1 MWAFFVPLNQDNHF
15 DTHIVIRSMFSLHQ
29 TPGRTAFVNEK
40 EFLFFSGYSYLGMN
54 HHPDFLQLLQEGIEL
69 YGAIFPSSRISNT
82 SLELYRETELQLS
95 GLTGFSETVLLP
107 SGFTAGKASVESI
120 AKNSQT
126 FHSPFC
132 HPAIRIG
139 SNSNLSFSDW
149 AKETVNTINNNSY
162 PTPPVILSDSLNQ
175 LTAEV
180 YDFTF
185 LNQIDQKII
194 CIIDDSH
201 GIGLIGNNG
210 AGISSSLQ
218 RKENIEY
225 ILTYSLSKALNI
237 QAGAVSC
244 SNKITADK
252 IRSTSWYTAVTPPS
266 PAMLYAF
273 CNAGTIYQNQLAQ
286 LKQQKKAL
294 QDLLSNRQD
303 VKFHQD
309 LPVFI
314 FPEELDEDYF
324 SKKDIIISS
333 FAYPVSTGK
342 KINRAVLNALHTDN
356 DIQALIDALPKN

>member
-1 MWAFFVPLNQDNHF
+1 
-15 DTHIVIRSMFSLHQ
+15 MFSLAQ
-29 TPGRTAFVNEK
+29 NPGRTAIVNHK
-40 EFLFFSGYSYLGMN
+40 EFLFFSGYAYLGMN
-54 HHPDFLQLLQEGIEL
+54 HSADFLQLLQKGMEI
-69 YGAIFPSSRISNT
+69 YGATFPSSRISNT
-82 SLELYRETELQLS
+82 SLELYAETEQILSDLVQLS
-95 GLTGFSETVLLP
+95 NTVLLP
-107 SGFTAGKASVESI
+107 SGFTAGKASVDIIE
-120 AKNSQT
+120 KDNTVFQG
-126 FHSPFC
+126 PFC

-149 AKETVNTINNNSY
+149 AKETVSTINNNSY

-210 AGISSSLQ
+210 AGISSSLP
-218 RKENIEY
+218 RNENIEY

-244 SNKITADK
+244 SNKSTADK

-273 CNAGTIYQNQLAQ
+273 CNAGPIYQNQLAQ
-286 LKQQKKAL
+286 LRQQKKAL
-294 QDLLSNRQD
+294 QDLLGKRQD
-303 VKFHQD
+303 AKFHKD

-314 FPEELDEDYF
+314 FPEDLDEDYF
-324 SKKDIIISS
+324 STKDIIISS

-342 KINRAVLNALHTDN
+342 KINRAVLNALHTYK
-356 DIQALIDALPKN
+356 DIQALIDELPKN

>member
-1 MWAFFVPLNQDNHF
+1 
-15 DTHIVIRSMFSLHQ
+15 MFSLQHS
-29 TPGRTAFVNEK
+29 PSRIAIANNREM
-40 EFLFFSGYSYLGMN
+40 LFFSGYAYLGMN
-54 HHPDFLQLLQEGIEL
+54 HNPDFIRLLKEGIEL
-69 YGAIFPSSRISNT
+69 FGAVFPSSRISNT
-82 SLELYRETELQLS
+82 ALKLYTEAEQQLTNLTQLS
-95 GLTGFSETVLLP
+95 DSVLLP
-107 SGFTAGKASVESI
+107 SGFTAGKAAVEIIEKDSTI
-120 AKNSQT
+120 

-139 SNSNLSFSDW
+139 SNSQLSFSDW
-149 AKETVNTINNNSY
+149 AKETVSSINGNSY

-180 YDFTF
+180 YDFSF
-185 LNQIDQKII
+185 LNQIAQKII

-210 AGISSSLQ
+210 AGISSFLP
-218 RKENIEY
+218 KNENIEY
-225 ILTYSLSKALNI
+225 IISYSLSKALNI

-244 SNKITADK
+244 SNKFRANK

-273 CNAGTIYQNQLAQ
+273 CNAGSLYQNQLLQ
-286 LKQQKKAL
+286 LKKQKKIL
-294 QDLLSNRQD
+294 QDLLDNRQD
-303 VKFHQD
+303 VSFHQD

-314 FPEELDEDYF
+314 FPEALDEDYF
-324 SKKDIIISS
+324 SKNNIIISS

-356 DIQALIDALPKN
+356 DIQALIDALPYH